1 MSIWRLIIDDA
12 PRPGAVNMAI
22 DRALLDQVI
31 AGASPA
37 LRFYGWEPTCLSLGR
52 NQPAAKL
59 LDREALRVRGLD
71 LVRRPTGGLA
81 VLHRAEVTYSV
92 AVPVGVL
99 GSPRETYRAINQALG
114 VGLRALG
121 VAADVEPEARA
132 AGSAG
137 RGSSEVGSDPRPRNS
152 NYLSEA
158 SRDARCFGSAAPG
171 ELGALGRKLVGSAQR
186 CERRTILQHGS
197 ILLEGDGD
205 GDGDGQSLIDELFG
219 GGAVR
224 RDYGRPITIAEAL
237 GGVPSTRR
245 LISALAGGFE
255 RSTGISLAPA
265 GFGRDHTDPYP
276 DLSARFRSPDW
287 TWRR

>member
-1 MSIWRLIIDDA
+1 MSTWRLIVDEA

-31 AGASPA
+31 VGEAPV
-37 LRFYGWEPTCLSLGR
+37 LRFYGWEPACLSLGR
-52 NQPAAKL
+52 NQPAAEL
-59 LDREALRVRGLD
+59 LDRELLRGRGMD
-71 LVRRPTGGLA
+71 VVRRPTGGLA
-81 VLHRAEVTYSV
+81 VLHRSEVTYSV

-114 VGLRALG
+114 TGLRALG
-121 VAADVEPEARA
+121 VAADVQPEVRSG
-132 AGSAG
+132 GSAG
-137 RGSSEVGSDPRPRNS
+137 RGKSEVGRNPRPRNS

-197 ILLEGDGD
+197 ILLD
-205 GDGDGQSLIDELFG
+205 GDGDGQSLIDELFPC
-219 GGAVR
+219 AAIR
-224 RDYGRPITIAEAL
+224 RGHGRPITIADVL
-237 GGVPSTRR
+237 GGVPSTRH
-245 LISALAGGFE
+245 LISTLVDGFGQA
-255 RSTGISLAPA
+255 TGISLAPG
-265 GFGRDHTDPYP
+265 GFGRDHTDPFP